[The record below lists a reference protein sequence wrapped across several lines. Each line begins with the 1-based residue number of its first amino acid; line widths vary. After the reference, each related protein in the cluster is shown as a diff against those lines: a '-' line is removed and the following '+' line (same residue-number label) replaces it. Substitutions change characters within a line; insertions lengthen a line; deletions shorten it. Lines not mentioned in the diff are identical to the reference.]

1 MMASLPITTA
11 LTAAFFGVLSSSH
24 LSAFA
29 QSTAA
34 AQHAIRVETGLL
46 PAVVLQGSPSSGLA
60 LSSEMARLHVPGVS
74 IAVIHNGKI
83 DWVKGFGMK
92 DQSGAAVTPDTLFQ
106 AGSVSKPIA
115 ALCVLRL
122 AQQGTISLDEDV
134 NRILHSWQLPS
145 NSFTAARAVT
155 PRALLSH
162 TAGTGVHGFEGYRS
176 GDTVPSLTQVLN
188 GASPANSEA
197 VVVTQ
202 AVGEQYRYS
211 GGGYTILQQLVID
224 ATHTPFPAWMKR
236 CVFDPIGMRHST
248 FSQPLEPSKLG
259 LAALPYD
266 SSGLPV
272 AGGPHTYPELAAAG
286 LWTTS
291 TDLAMYVTEVQRSFK
306 GKANHVLSEAMTR
319 TMLEPVKGDWGLGL
333 EIGGSTN
340 DRYFYHD
347 GSNHGYKAT
356 LVGYERSGDGAVV
369 LTNGDGGYQLGLEIV
384 RAIAQEY
391 RWPDFHPIERAAVPI
406 SLGAEER
413 FVGRYL
419 IKDLGTFE
427 IRRESGG
434 GLVVE
439 LHAGMVDPL
448 LASSDR
454 SFFLTSQDVEIN
466 FASAIDPGAGEIKAG
481 TFQAKFERVP

>member
-1 MMASLPITTA
+1 MISGLPTRIFTLAASL
-11 LTAAFFGVLSSSH
+11 VSLSLFHSF
-24 LSAFA
+24 AFA

-34 AQHAIRVETGLL
+34 AQHAMRVETGLL
-46 PAVVLQGSPSSGLA
+46 PAVVVRGGPSSSLT
-60 LSSEMARLHVPGVS
+60 LSAEMARLHVPGVS

-83 DWVKGFGMK
+83 EWAKGFGIK
-92 DQSGAAVTPDTLFQ
+92 NPGGAAVTPETLFQ

-145 NSFTAARAVT
+145 NRFTAERAVT

-162 TAGTGVHGFEGYRS
+162 TAGTGTHGFEGYRS
-176 GDTVPSLTQVLN
+176 GAPVPSLTEVLN
-188 GASPANSEA
+188 GTSPANSEG

-211 GGGYTILQQLVID
+211 GGGYTILQQLVMD
-224 ATHTPFPAWMKR
+224 ATHTPFPALMKH
-236 CVFDPIGMRHST
+236 CVFDPIGMRRST
-248 FSQPLEPSKLG
+248 FSQPLETSKLKS
-259 LAALPYD
+259 AALPYD
-266 SSGLPV
+266 SAGRPV

-286 LWTTS
+286 LWTNS
-291 TDLAMYVTEVQRSFK
+291 TDLAKYVMEVQRSLS

-333 EIGGSTN
+333 QIGGSLN
-340 DRYFYHD
+340 GRYFYHD

-356 LVGYERSGDGAVV
+356 LVGYEHSGDGAVV

-384 RAIAQEY
+384 RAIAKEY
-391 RWPDFHPIERAAVPI
+391 RWPDFHPVERATVPMSPAAGEQFI
-406 SLGAEER
+406 GH
-413 FVGRYL
+413 YI

-427 IRRESGG
+427 IRKEGR
-434 GLVVE
+434 GLVAE
-439 LHAGMVDPL
+439 IYAGMVDPL

-454 SFFLTSQDVEIN
+454 SFFITSQDIEIN
-466 FASAIDPGAGEIKAG
+466 FASAVDPGAGEIKAG
-481 TFQAKFERVP
+481 TFQAAFKRVP